1 MDTKTTRLGGVHQMQ
16 QINAP
21 REFGDLVAS
30 LRNTQPWIR
39 ISHRNSALVGAT
51 AVRIGNVLP
60 KGALA
65 VVAGT
70 VLANSSCSRLFDN
83 LLTEI

>member
-1 MDTKTTRLGGVHQMQ
+1 MQ
-16 QINAP
+16 QINTS
-21 REFGDLVAS
+21 RDLEVVSLLSGANNSVYADPTATQLLPVPCGENWKRAS
-30 LRNTQPWIR
+30 FNF
-39 ISHRNSALVGAT
+39 
-51 AVRIGNVLP
+51 RIGIVLP